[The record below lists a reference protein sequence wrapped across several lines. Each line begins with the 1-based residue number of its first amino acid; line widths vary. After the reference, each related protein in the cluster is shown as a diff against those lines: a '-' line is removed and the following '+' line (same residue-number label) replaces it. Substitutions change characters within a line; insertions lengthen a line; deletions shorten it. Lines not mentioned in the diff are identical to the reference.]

1 MKTHYSISI
10 PKPCHED
17 WSQMSPNEKGRFCQS
32 CSKSVIDFTSMGKES
47 IKDYLASNNNNKI
60 CGRFKSTQLSTIR
73 IKIPQQVIEQQMSFH
88 RLFLLA
94 LLITM
99 GTSLLNCSDQD
110 GNTKKID
117 VVEVIDTLRTES
129 KPITKTRTPTLTII
143 DSSKCKTV
151 AKKQDSVNVIEIP
164 TPIITGEIIDVLGVI
179 AIEPPETEYVPN
191 DEEIIGFIV
200 VNQPPKFKDTPKNLT
215 NAEKRAY
222 MSNKINEIVTANFNT
237 DIGKTLELEG
247 KQRVRVQFTI
257 DENGTVSNIKTSAT
271 HPQLE
276 EEAKRVIK
284 LLPQF
289 IPGQQ
294 SGRKV
299 GVAYSLPIVFIVED

>member
-32 CSKSVIDFTSMGKES
+32 CSKSVIDFTSMAKES
-47 IKDYLASNNNNKI
+47 IEDYLVSNNDKKI

-73 IKIPQQVIEQQMSFH
+73 IKIPQQLLEQQPNFH
-88 RLFLLA
+88 KLFLLA
-94 LLITM
+94 LLIAM
-99 GTSLLNCSDQD
+99 GTTLFNCSDKN
-110 GNTKKID
+110 GTTKKID
-117 VVEVIDTLRTES
+117 TVEVINYTKI
-129 KPITKTRTPTLTII
+129 KPLVNTSTIPEI
-143 DSSKCKTV
+143 KLDSSKCKT
-151 AKKQDSVNVIEIP
+151 APKKIDTIDINVP
-164 TPIITGEIIDVLGVI
+164 TLKGEIIEIMGDI
-179 AIEPPETEYVPN
+179 QIEPPEIERVPEE
-191 DEEIIGFIV
+191 DEIIGFMV
-200 VNQPPKFKDTPKNLT
+200 VSQPPEFKDTPKNLT

-257 DENGTVSNIKTSAT
+257 DENGTVSNIKTRAT
-271 HPQLE
+271 HPRLE

-299 GVAYSLPIVFIVED
+299 GVVYSLPIVFIVED